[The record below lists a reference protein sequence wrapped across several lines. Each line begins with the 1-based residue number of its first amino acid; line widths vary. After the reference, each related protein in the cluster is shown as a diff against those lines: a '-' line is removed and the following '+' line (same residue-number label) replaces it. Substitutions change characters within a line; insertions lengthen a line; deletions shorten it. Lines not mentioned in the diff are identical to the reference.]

1 MSRRSERVADLLR
14 QEISEIL
21 RIELRDPRVGMATVT
36 DVDASPDL
44 RHAVVRVSLL
54 GDDDERAGSLAALRR
69 ASGFVRG
76 RLARRARQLRFIPE
90 LEFEL
95 DRGAEHSDRIERLL
109 ESLHDE
115 DRRT

>member
-1 MSRRSERVADLLR
+1 MSRRSQRVGDLLR

-21 RIELRDPRVGMATVT
+21 RLELRDPRIGLATVT
-36 DVDASPDL
+36 EVDASPDL
-44 RHAVVRVSLL
+44 RHAVVRLSLL
-54 GDDDERAGSLAALRR
+54 GEDSEREASLAALRR

-76 RLARRARQLRFIPE
+76 RLAKRAKQLRFIPE
-90 LEFEL
+90 LVFEL